1 MSAGTVYRS
10 VPLDDAQGLLDAHP
24 TGIDGCCVACG
35 ERGCAGRAVAL
46 RRLGQA
52 GLLPRRK
59 PGATRPERVGAR
71 RVA

>member
-10 VPLDDAQGLLDAHP
+10 VSLDDAQGLLDEHP
-24 TGIDGCCVACG
+24 VGLDGLCVACRV
-35 ERGCAGRAVAL
+35 EGCAGRAVAL
-46 RRLGQA
+46 RRLGHIGQ
-52 GLLPRRK
+52 LPRRR